1 MTNMQLTLQITTG
14 PHAGRKVLLRSGQV
28 ARIGRTEWADFSFPK
43 DADLADVHFAVQCQL
58 HAAKVRKL
66 AADKPLKVNATDV
79 AAEAELQSG
88 DTIHAGQSSFMVL
101 FDGQGKPAEGA
112 KIGAT
117 LTTIAGGAFVAGAAV
132 AGAAPGAD
140 DKPKEPTALEIAEH
154 LQMSDDVK
162 EVAATVK
169 TGPELV
175 ARLAAKGQFAKA
187 VRVQAHLLPKR
198 HAVWWGIVCIEPFIE
213 KLVPPEMTAYQ
224 AARIWVEEP
233 SETHRRRCEAAAGRT
248 KYEEPGS
255 WLSMAAFWSG
265 DSLTPAD
272 MPPVEPDQKLTGQAV
287 TSSLMIASVFGDPTQ
302 GKQRYQEFLMKAPKV
317 ASGEIPLPEKK
328 E

>member
-1 MTNMQLTLQITTG
+1 MQLTLQITAG

-28 ARIGRTEWADFSFPK
+28 ARIGRTEWADFCFPK
-43 DADLADVHFAVQCQL
+43 DGELADVHFAVQCQL

-66 AADKPLKVNATDV
+66 AADKPLKVNTQEV
-79 AAEAELQSG
+79 PAEAELKSG
-88 DTIHAGQSSFMVL
+88 DTIQAGLSSFVVL
-101 FDGQGKPAEGA
+101 FDGQGQPAA
-112 KIGAT
+112 DPKIGAT
-117 LTTIAGGAFVAGAAV
+117 LTTIAGAAFVAAA
-132 AGAAPGAD
+132 AAATAEEG
-140 DKPKEPTALEIAEH
+140 KPKEPTALEIAEH

-198 HAVWWGIVCIEPFIE
+198 HCVWWGVLCIEECCAE
-213 KLVPPEMTAYQ
+213 KLVPQEKTAFD
-224 AARIWVEEP
+224 AAKNWVTEP
-233 SETHRRRCEAAAGRT
+233 TETHRRRCEAAAGRT

-272 MPPVEPDQKLTGQAV
+272 MPAVAPDEKLTGQAV

-302 GKQRYQEFLMKAPKV
+302 GKQRYQAFLAKAPQV
-317 ASGEIPLPEKK
+317 ASGAIPLPEPR
-328 E
+328 

>member
-58 HAAKVRKL
+58 HAAKIRKL
-66 AADKPLKVNATDV
+66 TADKPLTVNTKDV
-79 AAEAELQSG
+79 ASEADLQSG
-88 DTIHAGQSSFMVL
+88 DTIQAGQSAFVVL
-101 FDGQGKPAEGA
+101 FDGQAKPTGA
-112 KIGAT
+112 STTAT
-117 LTTIAGGAFVAGAAV
+117 LTTIAGGAFVAGGLAA
-132 AGAAPGAD
+132 AAAD
-140 DKPKEPTALEIAEH
+140 DKPKEPSALEIAET

-162 EVAATVK
+162 EVATSVK

-198 HAVWWGIVCIEPFIE
+198 HAVWWGIICVEPLIE
-213 KLVPPEMTAYQ
+213 KLVPPELTAYQ
-224 AARIWVEEP
+224 AARTWVEEP
-233 SETHRRRCEAAAGRT
+233 TETHRRRCEAAAGRT

-272 MPPVEPDQKLTGQAV
+272 MPAVEPDQKLTGQAV
-287 TSSLMIASVFGDPTQ
+287 TSSLMIASVFGEATQ
-302 GKQRYQEFLMKAPKV
+302 GKQRYQEFLAKAPKV
-317 ASGEIPLPEKK
+317 ASGEIPIPEKT
-328 E
+328 